1 MQSVEML
8 MQLEDASVVKPQPF
22 PDCVTALHRGIKRTD
37 SCFVAMHELT
47 VDIDDQV
54 AVLWI
59 KFLKHKKKINQEPR
73 KAGKEFGNRC
83 SGVCVKRRTNK

>member
-8 MQLEDASVVKPQPF
+8 MQLEDASVVKPQSF

-37 SCFVAMHELT
+37 PGFIAMHELT

-54 AVLWI
+54 AISLI
-59 KFLKHKKKINQEPR
+59 KSLQHLP
-73 KAGKEFGNRC
+73 NR
-83 SGVCVKRRTNK
+83 GLREYR